1 MDAYADKN
9 VIVAGASVVVGLLGA
24 YVLFRPRSTLRDIAG
39 PPPSSWVYGNMLELF
54 PPEHGIHEFN
64 WLRKYGPVYRLKGCF
79 GQDRLI
85 VSDPIAL
92 QYLLNSAHI
101 DYAPSLQNQVVLVGG
116 EGTVMALKGDM
127 HKRFR
132 NALNVGFTASAVR
145 RCRPAFG
152 EVAEEVSRQLE
163 ASNGSP
169 VDICP
174 MLGRATLTAISKAVL
189 GCSAEDLGEDFVS
202 AALNLVSTASNQS
215 TGEQI
220 IADAVSASLPEWL
233 MLAMIR
239 LPTPTFALLRRAR
252 ALAQEIGERV
262 VSEKRRA
269 AQAGTDITGDLYG
282 VLVDAAQAQAQTQ
295 MHLGRGAR
303 VLTDRELAEQTQM
316 LMVAGQDTTAN
327 VLTFVLLEL
336 AKDPKLQNALR
347 AEIRA
352 HMHDAAEGN
361 YDALPLLNAIIKE
374 TLRMYPVEPL
384 TDRVALQDAVIPLG
398 EPLTTIKA
406 ERISSIPIRKGQII
420 TVGIGSYQRLES
432 RWGADAHQFKP
443 TRWLEGRAPL
453 PGSRSE
459 GEVLGPYANLLA
471 FSAGAHT
478 CLGWRFAILE
488 LQVILCGLVGKFMF
502 ARAEDFPVRIRSTT
516 TLLPTLANG
525 KKGAVFCVTR
535 AADEDREM

>member
-1 MDAYADKN
+1 MFPSKT
-9 VIVAGASVVVGLLGA
+9 AS
-24 YVLFRPRSTLRDIAG
+24 
-39 PPPSSWVYGNMLELF
+39 
-54 PPEHGIHEFN
+54 
-64 WLRKYGPVYRLKGCF
+64 
-79 GQDRLI
+79 I

-92 QYLLNSAHI
+92 QSCLSE
-101 DYAPSLQNQVVLVGG
+101 

-406 ERISSIPIRKGQII
+406 ERISSIPIRKGK
-420 TVGIGSYQRLES
+420 LS
-432 RWGADAHQFKP
+432 RWESARTSAADSNPDGALTPTNSSPPAGSRAARRFLAPAVKAKYSGP
-443 TRWLEGRAPL
+443 TRIYWPFL
-453 PGSRSE
+453 PVHTPVWGT
-459 GEVLGPYANLLA
+459 
-471 FSAGAHT
+471 FSHMQ
-478 CLGWRFAILE
+478 LSLHFAVTLS
-488 LQVILCGLVGKFMF
+488 CGDSLTT
-502 ARAEDFPVRIRSTT
+502 STY
-516 TLLPTLANG
+516 
-525 KKGAVFCVTR
+525 
-535 AADEDREM
+535 

>member
-1 MDAYADKN
+1 MNAYVDQN
-9 VIVAGASVVVGLLGA
+9 VVVAGASAVVALLGA

-39 PPPSSWVYGNMLELF
+39 PPSSSWVYGNMLELF
-54 PPEHGIHEFN
+54 PLEHGIHEFN

-152 EVAEEVSRQLE
+152 EVEEEVSRQLE
-163 ASNGSP
+163 ASNGRP

-174 MLGRATLTAISKAVL
+174 LLGRATLTAISKAVL
-189 GCSAEDLGEDFVS
+189 GCSAEDLGEEFVS

-215 TGEQI
+215 TGEQL
-220 IADAVSASLPEWL
+220 IADTIGASLPEWL

-252 ALAQEIGERV
+252 TLAQEIGERV

-269 AQAGTDITGDLYG
+269 AQAGADITGDLYG
-282 VLVDAAQAQAQTQ
+282 VLVDAAQTQTRT
-295 MHLGRGAR
+295 LLDRGAR
-303 VLTDRELAEQTQM
+303 VLTDHELAEQTQM

-336 AKDPKLQNALR
+336 AKDPKLQSALR

-361 YDALPLLNAIIKE
+361 YDALPLLNAIIRE

-398 EPLTTIKA
+398 EPLTTVKG
-406 ERISSIPIRKGQII
+406 ERISSIPIRKGEII

-432 RWGADAHQFKP
+432 RWGPDAHEFKP
-443 TRWLEGRAPL
+443 SRWLEDRAPL
-453 PGSRSE
+453 PGSRID

-471 FSAGAHT
+471 FSTGAHT

-488 LQVILCGLVGKFMF
+488 LQVVLCGLVGKFVF
-502 ARAEDFPVRIRSTT
+502 SRPEDFPVRIRSTT

-525 KKGAVFCVTR
+525 KKGAMFCVNR
-535 AADEDREM
+535 SADED